1 MDITQVLRWP
11 SQIEFSQADMDE
23 FKANVANAFFTTK
36 LPAERFVVAQS
47 QTELYIKPHVLKRGA
62 MTKAIQTWHNLLYP
76 YYRVQNFNPTDSTS
90 LSMLHQGT
98 VYCGMFP
105 VDSEANENGFFHFK
119 ITGTFK
125 V

>member
-11 SQIEFSQADMDE
+11 SKIEESQTNIDE
-23 FKANVANAFFTTK
+23 FKAAVANAFFTTK
-36 LPAERFVVAQS
+36 LPADRFVVTQS

-62 MTKAIQTWHNLLYP
+62 MTKAIQTWHDLLYP
-76 YYRVQNFNPTDSTS
+76 RYRVENFNPTDSTS
-90 LSMLHQGT
+90 LSLLYQGI

-105 VDSEANENGFFHFK
+105 VDCEPNENGFFHFK
-119 ITGTFK
+119 ITGVFK